1 MERISKFR
9 AWMLL
14 GIFALILTWFSWRLF
29 HLQIIETNGNTDNTT
44 TYSSITTVKAA
55 RGDIL
60 DRNGNILVGNRA
72 SYDMVFNHYVI
83 ISSDRTNDSLLKLVK
98 KCRELGVEYND
109 HFPMT
114 TSRPFEYTLDDYPAS
129 WRNYFQKFMSEDWM
143 DLDSDIS
150 APLLIQ
156 KLRKSYEI
164 PETWSEEEARAVIG
178 LRYELDLRNVTNI
191 STFVFIEDVSEDVL
205 ATLLELNTPGLFVES
220 STVREYYTTYAAH
233 ILGYTGAMTDSQW
246 AEFKKQGY
254 AMDAYVGQSGFEQAF
269 EEELHA
275 INGTR
280 LDVVDKDGT
289 IISQSY
295 VKIYDDDGNVIGEKA
310 PQAGNNVETTID
322 IDLQMVTE
330 DSLAAIMQY
339 LTDPE
344 TNPPENGAYEGQ
356 DAEGA
361 AAIVIEVATGDVLA
375 CASYPTFDL
384 ANMKKAEVYKEIEET
399 PFDPMFN
406 RALSAAYA
414 PGSTYKPVTLTAAM
428 NLGLLNQDTLI
439 EDLGIWT
446 RYEGFSPTCL
456 VWSGY
461 RVTHQWIDGAEAL
474 EVSCNYF
481 FYELAWLIQEQ
492 AKNFDFLDKT
502 AAGFGLGE
510 PTGVELEETPKSHR
524 SNAEAKA
531 SEYTGL
537 DAQWFKGDEIL
548 TCIGQAENRFTPMQ
562 LAVYASTLANRGTR
576 MKATFLNRV
585 VSADYRQLIRE
596 NEPQV
601 ASVMDIN
608 NDAYNSY
615 MAGMRQV
622 VTGPL
627 GTARMYFGGPRDYS
641 GDWPKDIIVWAKTGT
656 AQTFKNVSDHGS
668 FICFAGREGQKPE
681 IAVAIY
687 GEKVA
692 HGATLAN
699 VAEDI
704 IEAYFAKGEAS
715 DVATYENKVS

>member
-1 MERISKFR
+1 MERISKVR
-9 AWMLL
+9 AWVLL
-14 GIFALILTWFSWRLF
+14 GLFAMVLTLFSWRLF
-29 HLQIIETNGNTDNTT
+29 QLQIIETNGNTDNTT
-44 TYSSITTVKAA
+44 TYSSVTTVKAA

-72 SYDMVFNHYVI
+72 SYDLVFNHYVI
-83 ISSDRTNDSLLKLVK
+83 ISSDNTNESLLKLVN
-98 KCRELGVEYND
+98 KCKELGVAYFD

-156 KLRKSYEI
+156 KLRDSYKI
-164 PETWSEEEARAVIG
+164 PETWSEEDARAVIG

-191 STFVFIEDVSEDVL
+191 STYVFIEDVTEDVL

-220 STVREYYTTYAAH
+220 STVREYYTNYAAH
-233 ILGYTGAMTDSQW
+233 ILGYTGAMTDKQW
-246 AEFKKQGY
+246 TEFKKKGY

-269 EEELHA
+269 EDQLHA

-295 VKIYDDDGNVIGEKA
+295 VKIYDDNGNVIGEKA

-330 DSLAAIMQY
+330 DSLADIMEY
-339 LTDPE
+339 LTDPDL
-344 TNPPENGAYEGQ
+344 NPIEKGPFEGQ

-361 AAIVIEVATGDVLA
+361 SAIVIHIPTGDVLA

-384 ANMKKAEVYKEIEET
+384 AHMKEAKVYAEIMAAD
-399 PFDPMFN
+399 FDPMFN

-428 NLGLLNQDTLI
+428 NLGLLNSETKIQDM
-439 EDLGIWT
+439 GIWT
-446 RYEGFSPTCL
+446 KYEGFSPTCL

-461 RVTHQWIDGAEAL
+461 RVTHQWINGAEAL

-481 FYELAWLIQEQ
+481 FYELGWLIRESGH
-492 AKNFDFLDKT
+492 FMDLDAT

-531 SEYTGL
+531 SEYEGL
-537 DAQWFKGDEIL
+537 AAQWFKGDEIL

-562 LAVYASTLANRGTR
+562 LAVYAATLANKGTR

-585 VSADYRQLIRE
+585 VSADYRELIEE
-596 NEPQV
+596 NEPEI
-601 ASVMDIN
+601 ASSMEISQ
-608 NDAYNSY
+608 DAYNSY
-615 MAGMRQV
+615 MEGMRRV
-622 VTGPL
+622 ISGKL
-627 GTARMYFGGPRDYS
+627 GTARKYFDGRDNTRL
-641 GDWPKDIIVWAKTGT
+641 DWPNDIVVWAKTGT

-668 FICFAGREGQKPE
+668 FICFAAREGKEPE
-681 IAVAIY
+681 IAVALY

-692 HGATLAN
+692 HGATLAE

-704 IEAYFAKGEAS
+704 ILAYFAKGEAT
-715 DVATYENKVS
+715 DVATYENQLS